1 MRIDKEPKKVDMRVT
16 LACRVYIISRSINS
30 ASWSSQYIFT
40 EDNGK
45 KTDTSMKK
53 IS

>member
-1 MRIDKEPKKVDMRVT
+1 MKTDKAPKKVDMRVT